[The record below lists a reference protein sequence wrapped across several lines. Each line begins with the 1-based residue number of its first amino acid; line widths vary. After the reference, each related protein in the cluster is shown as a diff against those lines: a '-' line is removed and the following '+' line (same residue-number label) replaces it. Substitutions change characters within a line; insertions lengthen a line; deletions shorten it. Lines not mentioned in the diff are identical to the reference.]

1 MTSVL
6 IEDLADDTHGALE
19 RLASEHGRSIEAEI
33 RAILD
38 AAVATVAPVGI
49 GSALAALGR
58 RHGGIDLD
66 ITRDASPGRAAN
78 FD

>member
-1 MTSVL
+1 MTPIV
-6 IEDLADDTHGALE
+6 IEDVSDETRRGLE

-33 RAILD
+33 LSILD
-38 AAVATVAPVGI
+38 TAAAPIGI

-66 ITRDASPGRAAN
+66 VARDKTPGRAAD

>member
-1 MTSVL
+1 MTSLL
-6 IEDLADDTHGALE
+6 IEDVSDETRRGLE

-33 RAILD
+33 HSILAT
-38 AAVATVAPVGI
+38 AAAPLGI

-66 ITRDASPGRAAN
+66 ITRDLTSGRAAD

>member
-1 MTSVL
+1 MTSLL
-6 IEDLADDTHGALE
+6 IEDVSDETRRGLE
-19 RLASEHGRSIEAEI
+19 RLASKHGRSIEAEI
-33 RAILD
+33 QSILAT
-38 AAVATVAPVGI
+38 AAAPLGM

-66 ITRDASPGRAAN
+66 ITRDTTPGRAAD